1 MANDNYRLR
10 LALRVGGTWHRDLD
24 SAPQQDPRL
33 RVRAMLERLKHLAQ
47 QAATESQGFYDDDAP
62 AILRAISPLAEGA
75 DRMFADEAL
84 RLGYELEC
92 PLPFECHEYQ
102 DDIKNE
108 VSRHEFSKLLAKATA
123 VFELDGSR
131 GDKPAAYETVGYM
144 VLDQC
149 DILMAIW
156 DGTPAKGA
164 GGSADIVGEALRRG
178 IPVVRLDPKSEKLDT
193 ILTPGGSDSGDRNG
207 WGGIDERPKDTVWR
221 LLLPPLFP
229 DPTGSLHVTER
240 LLARVL
246 GGVWRVFEWALT
258 LRVRR
263 SNRPADFPPESHS
276 TFAFRTQY
284 AGWDRSAQL
293 LSGLYRGAFLLNY
306 VLGGLAVFLAIVGN
320 ARSDWFWPPVCES
333 ILIAIVI
340 TLMLLLRWRRWH
352 LRTAD
357 CRYLAE
363 QFRVLC
369 YSYPLG
375 LARCEPH
382 STNSAQLGDMW
393 LEWHTRAIVR
403 LTPMPTA
410 KVTEWY
416 LEEHVKAT
424 PQMGARADSL
434 SHPQRGQVGKNR
446 VSALRVVLGV
456 HPGGL
461 LCCARDLLLARRRSG
476 ACSGVAAVVLYCGFA
491 GGIGGSPR
499 HFHARRVPEA
509 SGAVGVDGWAG

>member
-1 MANDNYRLR
+1 MSTR
-10 LALRVGGTWHRDLD
+10 T
-24 SAPQQDPRL
+24 
-33 RVRAMLERLKHLAQ
+33 
-47 QAATESQGFYDDDAP
+47 
-62 AILRAISPLAEGA
+62 IS
-75 DRMFADEAL
+75 
-84 RLGYELEC
+84 
-92 PLPFECHEYQ
+92 
-102 DDIKNE
+102 NE

-207 WGGIDERPKDTVWR
+207 CGGIDERLKDTVWR

-306 VLGGLAVFLAIVGN
+306 VLGVLAVFLAIVGN

-382 STNSAQLGDMW
+382 STNSAQLGDIW

-424 PQMGARADSL
+424 RKWVLGQIHYHTRNAARLERIESRLYGSCWVFILAAFSAALVTCFWHAADPGHVPEWRLLFFTAGLPAASAAAHAISTQGEFRKLVERSEWMAGQLRSRL
-434 SHPQRGQVGKNR
+434 SELNRGTLSAAKLRGQTEKL
-446 VSALRVVLGV
+446 A
-456 HPGGL
+456 H
-461 LCCARDLLLARRRSG
+461 LLLREVSEWQI
-476 ACSGVAAVVLYCGFA
+476 LYRK
-491 GGIGGSPR
+491 P
-499 HFHARRVPEA
+499 VPPP
-509 SGAVGVDGWAG
+509 G